1 MSASTTPPAIS
12 LPPRYELRSALSS
25 TVLAVFDREAGER
38 AVFKLAAG
46 ATEED
51 LLQLRREFRLLA
63 ALDHPSIVKA
73 RDFGVLPSGVAFFT
87 MDEVPGPDLATFA
100 KGHALLEN
108 LSALVDVAHALDY
121 VHARGLVHGDVK
133 PTNVRVSGE
142 RAFLLDFGLAIQ
154 RGEEAEGIRG
164 TPSYVAPEVLRG
176 ARPDRRAD
184 LYSLGMTFYEAL
196 TGVLPTSGRDLA
208 GVLRFHL
215 EEDVPVASR
224 VAPAIPGK
232 LDRIL
237 AHLLE
242 KEPGM
247 RYPSARRLLEELGL
261 EFGLV
266 RGATVDARPEL
277 LTPPFTG
284 RADLLSRFSQALR
297 EAKEGLGRTIL
308 VTGAE
313 GSGKSRLLA
322 EWRALAQLEGAL
334 VVEGRARA
342 EDETPYRPIL
352 DVLSAMTRRGGSA
365 GAGARAALA
374 RAARLAATQVEDL
387 PISRLT
393 DERSRLA
400 LFEDVLNAFEG
411 TRAAENETRPL
422 VVLLDDV
429 HFADRATQQLLAY
442 LAKAVE
448 THRIVLAGTA
458 ATQATAAEEDED
470 IPTVGAPPGPLS
482 DFSPRPW
489 PLAPL
494 TELETAAAI
503 GGALGEG
510 EVPPDLS
517 KTLHLE
523 SQGLPGPLTRILS
536 SWVEAR
542 VLVLSEGHV
551 TVDEVRRRK
560 LLAQGTAAERLE
572 GTLKSISPSARELLG
587 RLSVIPTDLSFELAR
602 RLASPEAE
610 GAVHTGDHMDSVSE
624 ALTLLTAAG
633 LLVLRDRGGEAEY
646 EFVSPRTRELVAAT
660 LAEDEKRRLHDIA
673 AAYFESR
680 LGARPD
686 FISPAATHAL
696 RGSDPDRGIRLGLA
710 AAAQAERLFAY
721 DPAAA
726 FYAGVLEFLDI
737 LGHDAEKSL
746 VRERLG
752 DVHFRAGNW
761 RRALSA
767 YHFLLKELGARTA
780 AAPGRDAEARRRAAL
795 L

>member
-1 MSASTTPPAIS
+1 
-12 LPPRYELRSALSS
+12 
-25 TVLAVFDREAGER
+25 
-38 AVFKLAAG
+38 
-46 ATEED
+46 
-51 LLQLRREFRLLA
+51 
-63 ALDHPSIVKA
+63 
-73 RDFGVLPSGVAFFT
+73 
-87 MDEVPGPDLATFA
+87 
-100 KGHALLEN
+100 
-108 LSALVDVAHALDY
+108 
-121 VHARGLVHGDVK
+121 
-133 PTNVRVSGE
+133 
-142 RAFLLDFGLAIQ
+142 
-154 RGEEAEGIRG
+154 
-164 TPSYVAPEVLRG
+164 
-176 ARPDRRAD
+176 
-184 LYSLGMTFYEAL
+184 MTFYEAL

-242 KEPGM
+242 REPGM

-448 THRIVLAGTA
+448 THRIVLRARPRRRPRRRRKTR
-458 ATQATAAEEDED
+458 TR
-470 IPTVGAPPGPLS
+470 PPWGSARAVP

-494 TELETAAAI
+494 TEAETAAAI

-510 EVPPDLS
+510 EVPADLS

-551 TVDEVRRRK
+551 TVDDGRRRK

-587 RLSVIPTDLSFELAR
+587 R
-602 RLASPEAE
+602 
-610 GAVHTGDHMDSVSE
+610 
-624 ALTLLTAAG
+624 
-633 LLVLRDRGGEAEY
+633 
-646 EFVSPRTRELVAAT
+646 
-660 LAEDEKRRLHDIA
+660 
-673 AAYFESR
+673 SR
-680 LGARPD
+680 
-686 FISPAATHAL
+686 
-696 RGSDPDRGIRLGLA
+696 
-710 AAAQAERLFAY
+710 
-721 DPAAA
+721 
-726 FYAGVLEFLDI
+726 
-737 LGHDAEKSL
+737 
-746 VRERLG
+746 
-752 DVHFRAGNW
+752 
-761 RRALSA
+761 
-767 YHFLLKELGARTA
+767 
-780 AAPGRDAEARRRAAL
+780 
-795 L
+795 